1 MNYPVTPDGRYFI
14 VRERLWRASNPALE
28 PARREARSGGR
39 SHPRLW
45 PKLNRIGQF
54 VSAGGD
60 LEKKHGRPTLVKCR
74 TRACGW
80 SMWVA
85 LVPDSEALLAFC
97 PGCHKEE
104 MLIHNW
110 QDTLWALERLDSH
123 PVLE

>member
-1 MNYPVTPDGRYFI
+1 MQLLAMLTVDPWHWLDENGEYP
-14 VRERLWRASNPALE
+14 EE
-28 PARREARSGGR
+28 
-39 SHPRLW
+39 HPRLW

-54 VSAGGD
+54 VSAGCD
-60 LEKKHGRPTLVKCR
+60 LKEKHGRPTLVKCR
-74 TRACGW
+74 TRGCGW

-104 MLIHNW
+104 MLIRNW
-110 QDTLWALERLDSH
+110 QDTLWALERLDSF